1 MIVRPSY
8 CNRKSS
14 VIFCDCQVNKAI
26 HKIEKPPKESERNKM
41 SFFSS
46 MIWIALSFLFFTV
59 MVAVISA
66 WKTRDDK
73 LDTAEGYFLAGRGL
87 PGIVIAGSLLLTN
100 LSAEQLVGTNGQGWA
115 SNMSPI
121 GWEVG
126 ALFTLFALALWF
138 LPTYLKMGTTTIPQ
152 LMEARFGRGTKL
164 MFSFVIVVMYSIL
177 NLPVILYS
185 GAVVF
190 ENIFDISGIFGIS
203 KFQAVAILCV
213 VIGIIG
219 GCYAIFGGLKAV
231 AVSDT
236 INGIGL
242 IIGGLMIP
250 FLALALLGHETTGG
264 GLVEGVKYLVQ
275 TEPEKLNAWASWDAA
290 EPALPWPLIFTGM
303 FFNNLYWWCTNQSFV
318 QRALAAK
325 SLKEGQK
332 GAIYCG
338 FLKTIGF
345 FYLVLPG
352 VIAYHLPSIQDKLA
366 AAGSSAIDFA
376 YPALVSA
383 VVPKP
388 VMGFFAAVLFGA
400 ILSSFN
406 SVLNSA
412 STMFTLDLYRTAIN
426 PKASDMQCVK
436 VGKIYGTCAG
446 AVAICVAPFVMF
458 AQGITTFLNSM
469 SQFVSLPILFTVLGA
484 LIFRKAPK
492 YAPKVITAVHV
503 IAYGAFMILKPCYPT
518 SGEPIH
524 YLYAI
529 AVLFVVEFAI
539 MWYLNKY
546 RGTEEYV
553 PADVG
558 AVDLTPWKY
567 RHIVCII
574 GIILAIGIYI
584 LFSPIGIAA

>member
-1 MIVRPSY
+1 
-8 CNRKSS
+8 
-14 VIFCDCQVNKAI
+14 
-26 HKIEKPPKESERNKM
+26 M

-203 KFQAVAILCV
+203 KFTAVAILCV

-503 IAYGAFMILKPCYPT
+503 IAYGAFMLLKPCYPT